1 MIRTGEICMT
11 LLLNYLKNETS
22 KDTSI
27 SSNSEFKDKASK
39 LSRISSTF
47 TNYGGV
53 LTKLSQ
59 IISYGEGKY
68 NSDVFSDCKPKNSK
82 DTIKYL
88 TNILIDKND
97 ILEFDR
103 TIYKSGSIGQV
114 HKGKII
120 KEDKEVV
127 FKVQYVGLKEECKT
141 DLFLLDKLLKF
152 VYNGNNISNAIID
165 IKEKIND
172 EMDYL
177 LEIENHKIFYDLWN
191 QSSIVSIPQVY
202 NEYCFDNILCIE
214 YVEGEILN
222 QFIENSSLDLKHEI
236 GLKLVEFVFTGI
248 FVHQLFYSDIHY
260 GNFLV
265 TNEQKLFVLDFGC
278 IHKIDD
284 ILHNNLKNLFVSL
297 CNEDEELFYS
307 TVVKMEIIE
316 DEENISKESRS
327 YMYLYFQQQLEPFIC
342 NKDFEFTEEWL
353 DKVTEKNIEL
363 MKEWNLPRNVVYL
376 NKIFYG
382 LIHILTKFN
391 FTANLLHIFKK
402 IQMI

>member
-22 KDTSI
+22 KDNSI

-120 KEDKEVV
+120 KEDKDEEH
-127 FKVQYVGLKEECKT
+127 KENITRKRKAEGGKR
-141 DLFLLDKLLKF
+141 KK
-152 VYNGNNISNAIID
+152 NKSIRKNNIRKRKTN
-165 IKEKIND
+165 KRR
-172 EMDYL
+172 
-177 LEIENHKIFYDLWN
+177 
-191 QSSIVSIPQVY
+191 QS
-202 NEYCFDNILCIE
+202 
-214 YVEGEILN
+214 
-222 QFIENSSLDLKHEI
+222 K
-236 GLKLVEFVFTGI
+236 
-248 FVHQLFYSDIHY
+248 
-260 GNFLV
+260 
-265 TNEQKLFVLDFGC
+265 
-278 IHKIDD
+278 
-284 ILHNNLKNLFVSL
+284 
-297 CNEDEELFYS
+297 
-307 TVVKMEIIE
+307 
-316 DEENISKESRS
+316 
-327 YMYLYFQQQLEPFIC
+327 
-342 NKDFEFTEEWL
+342 
-353 DKVTEKNIEL
+353 
-363 MKEWNLPRNVVYL
+363 RNG
-376 NKIFYG
+376 K
-382 LIHILTKFN
+382 
-391 FTANLLHIFKK
+391 
-402 IQMI
+402 